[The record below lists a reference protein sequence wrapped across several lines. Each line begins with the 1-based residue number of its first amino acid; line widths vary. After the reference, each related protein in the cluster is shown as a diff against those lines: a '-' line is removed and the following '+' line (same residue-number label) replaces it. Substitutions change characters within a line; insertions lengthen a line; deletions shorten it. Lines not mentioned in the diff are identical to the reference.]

1 MSFEKPLDF
10 RRLQL
15 QLMTVDQ
22 VKGHVEFLS
31 SNARTVQ
38 EKTNEPLCPNL
49 VTAVL
54 EVKACLETGDTHFD
68 PDLFAEAR
76 SAAEARLGTVG
87 GIPKLKL
94 MEQNERHVAKSYV
107 QEEYF
112 RLVADECEAEADW
125 QPQLAKLAKLAC
137 EGQAQDRRRWEETAA
152 LEAKRA
158 QEAAEKAQ
166 KQLQE

>member
-54 EVKACLETGDTHFD
+54 EVKACLESGDTHFD

-76 SAAEARLGTVG
+76 SAVEARLGTVG

-94 MEQNERHVAKSYV
+94 MEQDEPRLVKSYV

-112 RLVADECEAEADW
+112 RLVADECEADW
-125 QPQLAKLAKLAC
+125 KPQVAKLAVKAC
-137 EGQAQDRRRWEETAA
+137 DGQAQDRRRWEETAA